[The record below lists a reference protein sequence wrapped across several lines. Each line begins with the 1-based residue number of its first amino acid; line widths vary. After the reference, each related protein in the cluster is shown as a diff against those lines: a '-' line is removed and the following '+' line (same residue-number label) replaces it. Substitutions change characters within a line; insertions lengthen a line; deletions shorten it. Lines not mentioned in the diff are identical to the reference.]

1 MQGSPLVHSASSIL
15 RCSVYS
21 AAKSFPTAAVQHRI
35 NVMSNADKLLL
46 NRSAPASKGPPQ
58 DQLPLCLDRSTNGA
72 LRRGPQGPLTTKQAP
87 RESSPPSL
95 PPVISKSFNHFS
107 IRMVVL
113 TYTSLIR
120 TAYLS
125 FCKTVCSHSNV
136 ESMYFNCW
144 EEKSSMTV
152 SGSEKEGGGKNPS
165 LSHSLSPLNV
175 SGIPRY
181 MTPD

>member
-1 MQGSPLVHSASSIL
+1 MTNGMQGSSLVHSASSIL

-95 PPVISKSFNHFS
+95 PPVISKSLNHFS

-136 ESMYFNCW
+136 ESMYFNC
-144 EEKSSMTV
+144 
-152 SGSEKEGGGKNPS
+152 
-165 LSHSLSPLNV
+165 
-175 SGIPRY
+175 
-181 MTPD
+181 

>member
-1 MQGSPLVHSASSIL
+1 MTNGMQGSPLVHSASSIL

-87 RESSPPSL
+87 RESSPPFSPSCHL
-95 PPVISKSFNHFS
+95 QIPQSFLHPHGCIDLHLFNQD
-107 IRMVVL
+107 RLLVL
-113 TYTSLIR
+113 LQ
-120 TAYLS
+120 
-125 FCKTVCSHSNV
+125 
-136 ESMYFNCW
+136 NCVFAL
-144 EEKSSMTV
+144 KCGV
-152 SGSEKEGGGKNPS
+152 YVFQLLRGKVK
-165 LSHSLSPLNV
+165 HDCF
-175 SGIPRY
+175 RK
-181 MTPD
+181 